1 MFPVAINMLSRCY
14 YSSAIF
20 CCSIS
25 ILAEVTE
32 LLPVAIVFAAILADV
47 TASSAIS
54 PVAIVP
60 SSIWSVVI

>member
-1 MFPVAINMLSRCY
+1 MCLSDYTICWQ
-14 YSSAIF
+14 SLLHLLQLSAM
-20 CCSIS
+20 
-25 ILAEVTE
+25 
-32 LLPVAIVFAAILADV
+32 LPVAIVFAAILADV